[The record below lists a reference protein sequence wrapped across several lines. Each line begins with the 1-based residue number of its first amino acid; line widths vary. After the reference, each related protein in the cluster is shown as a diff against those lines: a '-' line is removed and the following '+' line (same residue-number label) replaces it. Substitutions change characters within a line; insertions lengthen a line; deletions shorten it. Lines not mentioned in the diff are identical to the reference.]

1 LVRKF
6 QRQSSANENI
16 DWLNIKMGLM
26 GKLDYNEMN
35 QMEVTENGIRSSD
48 HGDSNKILHSM
59 NSREF
64 LEKRTD

>member
-1 LVRKF
+1 
-6 QRQSSANENI
+6 
-16 DWLNIKMGLM
+16 MGLM